1 MPLNIDIQQILLHL
15 LNFVILFAA
24 LYFLLYKPVR
34 EFMQK
39 REDHYREMDEQA
51 RENLAA
57 SEQAKA
63 AYEEKL
69 KKAGNEIAVMR
80 EQARR
85 DAAKE
90 RADKAQKT
98 AEEADAILAKA
109 RADAGAEHDRI
120 LADAQKEIAE
130 IVMEATAKVV
140 NSPDV
145 ADSYDQFLDAVEE
158 VGK

>member
-24 LYFLLYKPVR
+24 LYFLLYQPVKR
-34 EFMQK
+34 FMQK
-39 REDHYREMDEQA
+39 REEHYRKLDEQTK
-51 RENLAA
+51 ENLAA
-57 SEQAKA
+57 AEQAKA
-63 AYEEKL
+63 EYEGKL
-69 KKAGNEIAVMR
+69 AHAVDEIADMR

-85 DAAKE
+85 EAAKE
-90 RADKAQKT
+90 RADKAQK
-98 AEEADAILAKA
+98 ASQEADAILEKA
-109 RADAGAEHDRI
+109 RETAEREHERI
-120 LADAQKEIAE
+120 LSDAQKEIAE